1 MKEIT
6 KKELL
11 KIHTDYKAT
20 INGVVHILEL
30 DKTGATCLVPV
41 KIIGA
46 KEKIFLIP
54 AESML

>member
-41 KIIGA
+41 KIKGV
-46 KEKIFLIP
+46 
-54 AESML
+54 